1 MDVAIVKANGL
12 VDFSTGLTRSK
23 FSKTRKGNSAPGRGP
38 GTKGMHTSSIYSS
51 HSLSTEG

>member
-38 GTKGMHTSSIYSS
+38 GTKGMHTSNIYSS